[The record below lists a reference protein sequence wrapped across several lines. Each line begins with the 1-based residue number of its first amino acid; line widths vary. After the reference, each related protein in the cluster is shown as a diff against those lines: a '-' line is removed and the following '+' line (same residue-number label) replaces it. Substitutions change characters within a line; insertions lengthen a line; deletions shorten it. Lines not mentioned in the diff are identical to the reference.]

1 MKLLTKSTFY
11 FLLLSV
17 LAMVAGA
24 ALLYLTIK
32 KVIYKQIDKSLIT
45 EKIIIQ
51 DQIEQTD
58 TIPDFEAT
66 FGHQIE
72 VKLFNYPVRN
82 FQSIKDTDIYDSKT
96 DSFIPLRYILS
107 SGNTVEKKGFVITI
121 FQIISEKNE
130 LLQDIELYMFF
141 LFSSLLL
148 ISILINYLIARKL
161 WRPFYNSVKIAGRFD
176 IQSDIPLELPQT
188 DIKEFSQLNE
198 VFEKMTSKM
207 RNDYLNLKEFSE
219 NASHE
224 IQTPLA
230 VIRSKTDLLMQQK
243 NLNKESLS
251 LIKSINESITKLFK
265 LNQGLLLISKIENQ
279 VFHEMKTVSLK
290 QIIVNGL
297 DNYKEIMQL
306 KKITVEMDAGD
317 EAFVEMNDMLA
328 EVMISNLLS
337 NAVRFNTDGG
347 FIKCHIDNMFL
358 IITNPGLS
366 VTINPE
372 DLFKRFHKDGNN
384 SQSVGLGLS
393 IVKKIAES
401 YGMNITYTCR
411 DAIHEIK
418 LQYRIKGIHS
428 MHFKEIS

>member
-1 MKLLTKSTFY
+1 ML
-11 FLLLSV
+11 
-17 LAMVAGA
+17 AGA

-32 KVIYKQIDKSLIT
+32 KVIYRQIDNSLIT
-45 EKIIIQ
+45 EKSIIE

-82 FQSIKDTDIYDSKT
+82 IQSIKDTDIYDSKT
-96 DSFIPLRYILS
+96 DEFIPFRYIFYA
-107 SGNTVEKKGFVITI
+107 GNTIQKKGFIITI
-121 FQIISEKNE
+121 FQIESEKNE
-130 LLQDIELYMFF
+130 LLQDVEIYLLILFF
-141 LFSSLLL
+141 SLLL

-176 IQSDIPLELPQT
+176 IQSDKPLELPET
-188 DIKEFSQLNE
+188 DIREFDQLNR
-198 VFEKMTSKM
+198 VFDNMTRKM
-207 RNDYLNLKEFSE
+207 RDDYLNLKEFSE

-279 VFHEMKTVSLK
+279 VFHEKKIVSLK
-290 QIIVNGL
+290 QILLNGL
-297 DNYKEIMQL
+297 ENYNEILQL
-306 KKITVEMDAGD
+306 KKITVEVDAMDLAL
-317 EAFVEMNDMLA
+317 VEMNDVLA

-337 NAVRFNTDGG
+337 NAVRFNIDGG
-347 FIKCHIDNMFL
+347 FIKCHIDNMF
-358 IITNPGLS
+358 IIMTNAGFPI
-366 VTINPE
+366 TFNPE
-372 DLFKRFHKDGNN
+372 DLFKRFHKSSNN
-384 SQSVGLGLS
+384 PQSVGLGLS
-393 IVKKIAES
+393 IVKKITES
-401 YGMNITYTCR
+401 YGMQINYTCH
-411 DAIHEIK
+411 DEIHEIK
-418 LQYRIKGIHS
+418 LRYRNNGNS
-428 MHFKEIS
+428 PLTV